1 MNTFKLSS
9 KRDAELVLT
18 KLLMENKQ
26 ANDELPNISLQ
37 VREDKCFGES
47 WVDIGRI
54 KLFPELPDASK
65 TEEDDSLERVRFA
78 LRYGFFQWKIPSQN
92 EISEQIE
99 RAFSAKIKEKN
110 NPRQKMRIAESAK
123 SIAHIAIRC
132 GLANPVFDALTLEI
146 MQFRRP
152 ISVIVDTNAVLQ
164 GGLDFFAKHV
174 LPTARIKVPALVH
187 MEIINFVDR
196 YFSQRNK
203 ESYTPT
209 MLLDHLCGQGG
220 QRVLL
225 RLETNENVE
234 FERPK
239 LGADPLRGVVTNDSD
254 AEDKSLGLQ
263 RVQRSFADRLIL
275 ETAIQHRE
283 QVAPDHQVMLLTG
296 DQGLARMSLAEGL
309 QPIFFDSNA
318 ALSLFDRTLSGINF
332 VPFSNE
338 GPKFHST
345 SLVELLWE
353 FAAAFGTARV
363 SFNEETAKFE
373 VLALGGEVAWQP
385 YHSYEDL
392 LWTRTNVDS
401 NPEQPDA
408 NVGGNADEQALGE
421 DEHRKNFP
429 AKRGSA
435 SRESQPKLRKG
446 SYDFNLNSMFR
457 LVRILNENGTLTDQE
472 GMELIKVGSSVA
484 YAKYRNFLTAGN
496 FAIRR
501 RGRIDKTD
509 SIELL
514 YSGLTSADYISVRSQ
529 LAKVSSFRQFLE
541 RLQKGSGIDQEA
553 SELRRDVY
561 RTYSNLAEICCA
573 GVRLADKG
581 IFGTPFNPGVSK
593 FAEQALVAHE
603 LVRGGEAF
611 ALTGLWLEEMIAR
624 FGIHP
629 VQARQRLIEAH
640 QGGYIRRYFEGSTP
654 ETRFENRN
662 IQVLSYE
669 HGEIIVR
676 STNLYHGD
684 FLMPGR
690 ASVSLK
696 LLKGERT

>member
-1 MNTFKLSS
+1 MNTFNLSS
-9 KRDAELVLT
+9 KLDAESELAR
-18 KLLMENKQ
+18 LLWGYRQ
-26 ANDELPNISLQ
+26 ANDDFPDINLQ

-54 KLFPELPDASK
+54 NLFPESPGASK
-65 TEEDDSLERVRFA
+65 IEEVDNLARVSFA
-78 LRYGFFQWKIPSQN
+78 LRYGFFQWKIPSQK
-92 EISEQIE
+92 EISDRIE
-99 RAFSAKIKEKN
+99 NAFSAEFIKKN
-110 NPRQKMRIAESAK
+110 RQQQKKRISESAK

-132 GLANPVFDALTLEI
+132 GLANPVFDALTLEK

-152 ISVIVDTNAVLQ
+152 ISVIVDTSAVLQ

-187 MEIINFVDR
+187 MEIINFVNR
-196 YFSQRNK
+196 YFTQRNQQ
-203 ESYTPT
+203 SYTPK
-209 MLLDHLCGQGG
+209 MLLDHLCSQGG

-225 RLETNENVE
+225 RLETNKNVE

-239 LGADPLRGVVTNDSD
+239 LGADPLRGVVTIDSD
-254 AEDKSLGLQ
+254 AEDKNLGLQ
-263 RVQRSFADRLIL
+263 RIQRSFADRLIL

-283 QVAPDHQVMLLTG
+283 QVAPDHKVMLLTG

-309 QPIFFDSNA
+309 QPIFFNSNA
-318 ALSLFDRTLSGINF
+318 ALSLFDCTLSGINF

-338 GPKFHST
+338 RPKFHST
-345 SLVELLWE
+345 SLVQLLWE

-363 SFNEETAKFE
+363 TFNEGPAKFE
-373 VLALGGEVAWQP
+373 VLALGEDVAWQP

-408 NVGGNADEQALGE
+408 NVGGNADEKGIGE
-421 DEHRKNFP
+421 DEHKRNVR

-435 SRESQPKLRKG
+435 NRESQPKTRKG

-457 LVRILNENGTLTDQE
+457 LVRNLNEIGTLSDQK

-501 RGRIDKTD
+501 RDRIDKTD
-509 SIELL
+509 SMELL

-529 LAKVSSFRQFLE
+529 LANVSSFGQFLE
-541 RLQKGSGIDQEA
+541 RLQVGSRIDQDA

-561 RTYSNLAEICCA
+561 RTYCNLAEICCA

-581 IFGTPFNPGVSK
+581 IFGTPNNPSVAK
-593 FAEQALVAHE
+593 FAVQALDAYE
-603 LVRGGEAF
+603 SVRGGEAF
-611 ALTGLWLEEMIAR
+611 ALTGLWLEELITK

-629 VQARQRLIEAH
+629 VQARQRLVEGH

-654 ETRFENRN
+654 DTRFENRN
-662 IQVLSYE
+662 LQVVIYE

-676 STNLYHGD
+676 TTNLYHGD

-696 LLKGERT
+696 LSKGERT

>member
-1 MNTFKLSS
+1 MNTFNLSS
-9 KRDAELVLT
+9 KLDAESELAR
-18 KLLMENKQ
+18 LLWGYRQ
-26 ANDELPNISLQ
+26 VNDDFPDINLQ

-47 WVDIGRI
+47 WVDIGKI
-54 KLFPELPDASK
+54 NLFPESPGASK
-65 TEEDDSLERVRFA
+65 IEEVDNLARVSFA
-78 LRYGFFQWKIPSQN
+78 LRYGFFQWKIPSQK
-92 EISEQIE
+92 EISDRIE
-99 RAFSAKIKEKN
+99 SAFSAEFIKKN
-110 NPRQKMRIAESAK
+110 RQQQKKRISESAK

-132 GLANPVFDALTLEI
+132 GLANPVFDALTLEN

-152 ISVIVDTNAVLQ
+152 ISVIVDTSAVLQ

-187 MEIINFVDR
+187 MEIINFVNR
-196 YFSQRNK
+196 YFTQRNQQ
-203 ESYTPT
+203 SHTPK
-209 MLLDHLCGQGG
+209 MLLDHLCSQGG

-225 RLETNENVE
+225 RLETNKNVE

-254 AEDKSLGLQ
+254 AEDKNLGLQ
-263 RVQRSFADRLIL
+263 RIQRSFADRLIL

-283 QVAPDHQVMLLTG
+283 QVAPDHKVMLLTG

-309 QPIFFDSNA
+309 QPIFFNSNA
-318 ALSLFDRTLSGINF
+318 ALSLFDCTLSGINF

-338 GPKFHST
+338 RPKFHST
-345 SLVELLWE
+345 SLVQLLWE

-363 SFNEETAKFE
+363 TFNEGPTKFE
-373 VLALGGEVAWQP
+373 VLALGEDVTWQP

-392 LWTRTNVDS
+392 LWTRTNLDS

-408 NVGGNADEQALGE
+408 NVGGNADEKGLAE
-421 DEHRKNFP
+421 DEHKRNVQ
-429 AKRGSA
+429 AKRVSA
-435 SRESQPKLRKG
+435 NRESQPKTRKG

-457 LVRILNENGTLTDQE
+457 LVRNLNEIGTLTDQK
-472 GMELIKVGSSVA
+472 GMELTKVGSSVA

-501 RGRIDKTD
+501 RDRIDKTD
-509 SIELL
+509 SMELL

-529 LAKVSSFRQFLE
+529 LANVSSFGQFLE
-541 RLQKGSGIDQEA
+541 RLQVGSRIDQDA

-561 RTYSNLAEICCA
+561 RTYCNLAEICCA

-581 IFGTPFNPGVSK
+581 IFGTPNNPSVAK
-593 FAEQALVAHE
+593 FAVQALDAYE
-603 LVRGGEAF
+603 SVRGGEAF
-611 ALTGLWLEEMIAR
+611 ALTGLWLEELITK

-629 VQARQRLIEAH
+629 VQARQRLVEGH

-654 ETRFENRN
+654 DTRFENRN
-662 IQVLSYE
+662 LQVVNYE

-676 STNLYHGD
+676 TTNLYHGD

-696 LLKGERT
+696 LSKGERT